1 MKWMKNPRTLCI
13 GRFVI
18 DIPTEMQLKTDEYV
32 YSGNTLV
39 ASLDMLRYGF
49 DDIVNNREKVLR
61 ENKRKDYS
69 GKTIVQTHTSWLET
83 SIAIQSNVRLFVY
96 SEDSGYT
103 YGLPYKSEGYI
114 WSNDTMIL
122 TRPVYGSKTANGPV
136 NNAKDMLPRVEGRP
150 VSEIPT
156 QPGFCFNGG
165 LVVGA
170 QIQNEFATAYFERP
184 STLGGMIFGIET
196 RPTVKVDNKLLDRKS
211 FFIQAL
217 GKLIGH
223 TSTIRDGERTV
234 AGMEGQEWLL
244 KVTADGIT
252 AYNFVWEFK
261 GQIAN
266 DGEPMY
272 VAQPHAYLQLRVGGE
287 TRDAKTNARQTSA
300 LTEQE
305 ALDLWEALLQG
316 TRLRPNAA

>member
-18 DIPTEMQLKTDEYV
+18 DIPTEMQLKTDEYHYAGHELRSTPSV
-32 YSGNTLV
+32 MRYS
-39 ASLDMLRYGF
+39 F
-49 DDIVNNREKVLR
+49 DHIVNERVAVLLSK
-61 ENKRKDYS
+61 KRKDYS
-69 GKTIVQTHTSWLET
+69 GKTVLLTDIPWLET
-83 SIAIQSNVRLFVY
+83 NMAIESNSRLLVY
-96 SEDSGYT
+96 NETSRDRLRLSYM
-103 YGLPYKSEGYI
+103 SEGYV
-114 WSNDTMIL
+114 WSNDTLLFATPLTSFEMIEDAID
-122 TRPVYGSKTANGPV
+122 V
-136 NNAKDMLPRVEGRP
+136 AKDVLPRVSGRLNT
-150 VSEIPT
+150 EIST
-156 QPGFCFNGG
+156 KPGFCFDGG
-165 LVVGA
+165 LVKGL
-170 QIQNEFATAYFERP
+170 QKYNESVTAYFERP

-196 RPTVKVDNKLLDRKS
+196 RPTVKVDDKLLDRKS
-211 FFIQAL
+211 FFVQAL

-234 AGMEGQEWLL
+234 AGMDGQEWLL
-244 KVTADGIT
+244 KVTAGAIT

-266 DGEPMY
+266 DGEPMH
-272 VAQPHAYLQLRVGGE
+272 VTQPHAYLQLRVGGE

>member
-18 DIPTEMQLKTDEYV
+18 DIPTEMQLKTDEYHYAGHELRSTPSV
-32 YSGNTLV
+32 
-39 ASLDMLRYGF
+39 MRYGF
-49 DDIVNNREKVLR
+49 DHIVNERVAVLLSK
-61 ENKRKDYS
+61 KRKDYS
-69 GKTIVQTHTSWLET
+69 GKTVLLTDIPWLET
-83 SIAIQSNVRLFVY
+83 NMAIESNSRLLVY
-96 SEDSGYT
+96 NETSRDRLRLSYM
-103 YGLPYKSEGYI
+103 SEGYV
-114 WSNDTMIL
+114 WSNDTLLFATPLTSFEMIEDAID
-122 TRPVYGSKTANGPV
+122 V
-136 NNAKDMLPRVEGRP
+136 AKDVLPRVSGRLNT
-150 VSEIPT
+150 EIST
-156 QPGFCFNGG
+156 KPGFCFDGG
-165 LVVGA
+165 LVKGL
-170 QIQNEFATAYFERP
+170 QKYNESVTAYFERP

-196 RPTVKVDNKLLDRKS
+196 RPTVKVDDKLLDRKS
-211 FFIQAL
+211 FFVQAL

-234 AGMEGQEWLL
+234 AGMDGQEWLL
-244 KVTADGIT
+244 KVTAGGIT

-266 DGEPMY
+266 DGEPMH
-272 VAQPHAYLQLRVGGE
+272 VTQPHAYLQLRVGGE